1 MKYLLVLFNR
11 AIPPELRGVS
21 VKNMVKV
28 LGESKINGNSS
39 SLLSEYAQPTRSLSA
54 HTPRGIEASRSVSN
68 DSGLSKTLSTNGMM
82 KLKHFNEWL
91 LSGRHFGS

>member
-1 MKYLLVLFNR
+1 MFKR

-39 SLLSEYAQPTRSLSA
+39 SLFGESAQLSRSLSA
-54 HTPRGIEASRSVSN
+54 HTPRGTEASKGVSS
-68 DSGLSKTLSTNGMM
+68 DSGLTLKSAK
-82 KLKHFNEWL
+82 KLIKDVC
-91 LSGRHFGS
+91 